1 MRPDCAFSLTFAGTV
16 KFTQIKFRL
25 TEGVNFKGAQL
36 KCISCGAGCLFKIK
50 TLPFQGSWKSIL
62 GTQCAALNYG
72 PAQAE
77 NVRAKGGSNAIRAKL
92 HHEERYR
99 APLHTQPWRQAKESH
114 GLRSP
119 SLAGGDGSRACGALE
134 MPPCGSQRAGVAV
147 PLLRGDTSAT
157 GREVAATLLLW
168 RLPAAGPRNGTLQR
182 PGPMPG
188 RAGV

>member
-50 TLPFQGSWKSIL
+50 TLPSKGAGKVFREQSE
-62 GTQCAALNYG
+62 QLNYG

-77 NVRAKGGSNAIRAKL
+77 NVHAKGGSNGISAKL
-92 HHEERYR
+92 HHEEFYR
-99 APLHTQPWRQAKESH
+99 APLHTQPCRQAKESH

-119 SLAGGDGSRACGALE
+119 SLAGGDGSRVCGALE
-134 MPPCGSQRAGVAV
+134 MPPCGSERAGVAV
-147 PLLRGDTSAT
+147 PLLRGDISAT

-168 RLPAAGPRNGTLQR
+168 RLPAAGPSNGTLQR
-182 PGPMPG
+182 PGPMAG
-188 RAGV
+188 RAAV